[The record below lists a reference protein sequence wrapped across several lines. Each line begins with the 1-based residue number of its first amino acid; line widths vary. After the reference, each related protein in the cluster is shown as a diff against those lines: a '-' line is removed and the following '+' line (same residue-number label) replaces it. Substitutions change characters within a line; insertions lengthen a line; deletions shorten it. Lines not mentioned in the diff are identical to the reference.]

1 MKKITIRTPED
12 IIETA
17 VDMLGYRPEDSLVL
31 LGIMDPNTE
40 GPGLGV
46 LRIDYSTAAAL
57 GFADGSA
64 GDVVDLVHGL
74 GSVKPCC
81 QSFSVMTS
89 TTFSDWAG
97 R

>member
-1 MKKITIRTPED
+1 MENTSGMKKITIRTPED

-46 LRIDYSTAAAL
+46 LPTRSAICWSTPAMTW
-57 GFADGSA
+57 GG
-64 GDVVDLVHGL
+64 
-74 GSVKPCC
+74 PC
-81 QSFSVMTS
+81 
-89 TTFSDWAG
+89 G
-97 R
+97 